1 MSSIQVSG
9 VTAASLTL
17 GASGVSG
24 AGFSRPPGKPPA
36 EVQERF
42 KASFSQA
49 AQDLGIDS
57 SRFAE
62 LGGKIQDA
70 LSNLDLSSSKDPRT
84 AIESTID
91 STLKENGV
99 DADKFKADF
108 QRVLDHAG
116 ESLPGGAQGFGGSG
130 PGAQA
135 ATGTYDASSQI
146 KSLLDALSKGDDEN
160 STGAKVARSLQ
171 SARSGS
177 FVNTAA

>member
-9 VTAASLTL
+9 VTAASLTR

-36 EVQERF
+36 EVQEQF
-42 KASFSQA
+42 KASFNQA

-70 LSNLDLSSSKDPRT
+70 LSNLDLSSSDDPQS

-91 STLKENGV
+91 NTLKENGV

-108 QRVLDHAG
+108 QRVLDRVG

-130 PGAQA
+130 PGARPT
-135 ATGTYDASSQI
+135 TGAYDASGQI

-160 STGAKVARSLQ
+160 STGSKVARYLRNAQ
-171 SARSGS
+171 SGS
-177 FVNTAA
+177 FVNTGA